1 MGNTCKFKNY
11 VTVITFSHIFSAAL
25 TIVKDLFFAYPIDK
39 KVSDIINSPLIKM
52 KLQQK
57 AEDLDQAYQNFFAV
71 RANYPNFKKK
81 HHTQVIRYPQR
92 FKLAG
97 NKIYL
102 PKVGWVKIK
111 QHRAIEGTMKKS
123 ALKLLN
129 PSCEC

>member
-71 RANYPNFKKK
+71 RANYLNFKKK

-102 PKVGWVKIK
+102 PKGWLGEN
-111 QHRAIEGTMKKS
+111 QAASRY
-123 ALKLLN
+123 
-129 PSCEC
+129 